1 MFTPLELP
9 GSTQVWLTL
18 VLRISSANVMGSD
31 EQLHTHTVAFMSSQ
45 SYFPADPAWKLHF

>member
-18 VLRISSANVMGSD
+18 VLRISSANMMGSG